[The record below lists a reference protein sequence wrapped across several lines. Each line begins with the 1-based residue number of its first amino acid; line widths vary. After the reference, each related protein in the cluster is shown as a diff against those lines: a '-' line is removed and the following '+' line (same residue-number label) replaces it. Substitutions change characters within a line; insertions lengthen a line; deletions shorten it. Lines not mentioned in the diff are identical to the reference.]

1 MRGEENER
9 YWKRDR
15 KWERTGEFRRSR
27 GREIA
32 ELKSTKTG
40 QSVVEGKIGNTSGMR
55 KKSQKKDEV
64 RERSRGLELSNER
77 EEGLTVTKS

>member
-15 KWERTGEFRRSR
+15 KWERTGEFKRSR

-32 ELKSTKTG
+32 ELKSTETR
-40 QSVVEGKIGNTSGMR
+40 QSVAEGKIGNTSGMR
-55 KKSQKKDEV
+55 KK
-64 RERSRGLELSNER
+64 
-77 EEGLTVTKS
+77 VTKER